1 MKVNIAGKGTISLL
15 GITAPIR
22 NKDLTET
29 EIKALLNIGSIKLY
43 DSATGINIGP
53 NNVDSFF
60 HDVTTESDK
69 EVTPVAVTPVEEPKE
84 VVTETETEAPVEEA
98 SEEVTEPETDTEK
111 ENTVEEPTTEEST
124 EESTEETVSEE
135 ELTEETKV
143 EATSNV
149 PNYSSHSKKN
159 KKKR

>member
-29 EIKALLNIGSIKLY
+29 EIRALLNVRSIKLY

-60 HDVTTESDK
+60 HDVTAETVK
-69 EVTPVAVTPVEEPKE
+69 EVTPVEAAPVKEPEE
-84 VVTETETEAPVEEA
+84 VVTETETTEEPVEEA
-98 SEEVTEPETDTEK
+98 SEEVTET
-111 ENTVEEPTTEEST
+111 EEPTEEVVS
-124 EESTEETVSEE
+124 EETV
-135 ELTEETKV
+135 TEETKA
-143 EATSNV
+143 EDTSDVSTN
-149 PNYSSHSKKN
+149 SSHSKKN

>member
-29 EIKALLNIGSIKLY
+29 EIRALLNVRSIKLY

-60 HDVTTESDK
+60 HDVTAETVEEENVK
-69 EVTPVAVTPVEEPKE
+69 EVAPVTVKEPE
-84 VVTETETEAPVEEA
+84 VVVTETETEAPVEEA
-98 SEEVTEPETDTEK
+98 SEEET
-111 ENTVEEPTTEEST
+111 TVEETVTEEPT
-124 EESTEETVSEE
+124 EEAVSEE
-135 ELTEETKV
+135 VVTEETKA
-143 EATSNV
+143 EADSDV
-149 PNYSSHSKKN
+149 SNYSSHSKKN
-159 KKKR
+159 KKKK